1 MPKEARVRT
10 FIESQHVKGSKRLLK
25 SAHQYFHHT
34 LWSIWNQMSL
44 KGSVLVV
51 SEILR
56 LLINILTT
64 DDKYS
69 HSAKGVSNA
78 TNSNAI
84 ISKSKNIFWIF
95 FCIIRIWI
103 KFGILWKKR
112 RASEV
117 ISCWNYRLQNEGL
130 LNYLKILCQNTQPQV
145 MQRGPKDCLNLQCS
159 IFVRF
164 FDLSAREWAPKSL
177 CY

>member
-25 SAHQYFHHT
+25 SARQYFRHT

-44 KGSVLVV
+44 KGSVLLA

-69 HSAKGVSNA
+69 HSAKG
-78 TNSNAI
+78 
-84 ISKSKNIFWIF
+84 
-95 FCIIRIWI
+95 
-103 KFGILWKKR
+103 
-112 RASEV
+112 
-117 ISCWNYRLQNEGL
+117 
-130 LNYLKILCQNTQPQV
+130 
-145 MQRGPKDCLNLQCS
+145 
-159 IFVRF
+159 
-164 FDLSAREWAPKSL
+164 SL
-177 CY
+177 